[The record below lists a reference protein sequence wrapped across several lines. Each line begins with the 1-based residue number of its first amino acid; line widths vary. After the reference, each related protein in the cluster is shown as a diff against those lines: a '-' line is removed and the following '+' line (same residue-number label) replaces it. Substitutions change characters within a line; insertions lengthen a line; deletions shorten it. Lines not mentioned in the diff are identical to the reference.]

1 MVLSSSKH
9 SGRCQQAV
17 GTAQS
22 LSQAELTFAAPSWS
36 QHTGERPGERRVVRE
51 VPGARPGHHLLRFG
65 PDAVHHACCC
75 NRHLKLSALP
85 SVLLSATTTSS
96 MYSLQWRQREGCP
109 AHEQTGAVFGSLCTH
124 THSTP
129 LHSSPLCSSYASL
142 WVRPHWSCMLAC
154 WGPHYD
160 HLSSCKHCN

>member
-1 MVLSSSKH
+1 MIGCWWWLAHSSSKH
-9 SGRCQQAV
+9 SGRCQQV
-17 GTAQS
+17 GPQYSAHHS
-22 LSQAELTFAAPSWS
+22 LSGAELTFAAQTSS
-36 QHTGERPGERRVVRE
+36 QHTGERPERERRVSD
-51 VPGARPGHHLLRFG
+51 AAGHATTYYVLGRMPFIMHA
-65 PDAVHHACCC
+65 AVTVI
-75 NRHLKLSALP
+75 
-85 SVLLSATTTSS
+85 SVLSATI
-96 MYSLQWRQREGCP
+96 MYSLQWTDREREGCP